1 MKNQE
6 SLIGTILTLKSPEIS
21 EIVSM
26 SGFDWVMID
35 MEHST
40 LSLGDVQNMI
50 QVINGRLKTIVRVPS
65 NSEVWIKQ
73 VLDTGCDGIMV
84 PMVLNKKDALRA
96 INSATYPPKGS
107 RSVGIGRAHRYG
119 SGFNDYLF
127 NTSKNLTVII
137 QVEHIEGVNNI
148 DDLLKVDGVGGIF
161 IGPYDLSASLGL
173 TGEVGH
179 EKVQSAIKLVKERC
193 RDADMPYGIFGM
205 TPESVKNEIEEGC
218 TFLLCGI
225 DSVLFAQTV
234 AGVVKKL
241 KSPAI
246 S

>member
-21 EIVSM
+21 EIVSL

-40 LSLGDVQNMI
+40 LSLGDVQTII
-50 QVINGRLKTIVRVPS
+50 QVINGRMKTIVRIPV
-65 NSEVWIKQ
+65 NNNVWIKQ
-73 VLDTGCDGIMV
+73 VLDIGCDGIMV
-84 PMVLNKKDALRA
+84 PMVLNREDASA
-96 INSATYPPKGS
+96 AVTAATYPPGGS
-107 RSVGIGRAHRYG
+107 RSVGIGRAHKFG
-119 SGFNDYLF
+119 LGFNDYLF
-127 NTSKNLTVII
+127 KQSRDIIVII
-137 QVEHIEGVNNI
+137 QVEHIEGVDNI
-148 DDLLKVDGVGGIF
+148 DDILSVEGVGGIF

-179 EKVQSAIKLVKERC
+179 EKVQSAIKIVKDKC
-193 RDADMPYGIFGM
+193 REEDIPYGIFGM
-205 TPESVKNEIEEGC
+205 TPESVKDEIDEGC

-225 DSVLFAQTV
+225 DSVIYAQSVT
-234 AGVVKKL
+234 GIVKEL